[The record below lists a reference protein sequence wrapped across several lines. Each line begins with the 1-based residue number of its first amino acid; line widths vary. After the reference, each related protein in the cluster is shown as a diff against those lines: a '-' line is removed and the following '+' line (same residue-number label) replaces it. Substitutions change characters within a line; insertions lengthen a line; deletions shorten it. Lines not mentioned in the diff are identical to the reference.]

1 VATALLAAA
10 GSGERLGADAPKAL
24 VELAGRPMAAW
35 SLLAFHAAG
44 TIDAVVI
51 AAPPQ
56 AVDALARLAAD
67 TVPHLRAHVVPGGDS
82 RSESVARALAETP
95 PEVEVVAVHDAARP
109 LVTPGL
115 LDRCVLELERSGCD
129 GVVAAARA
137 VDTIKEADAGG
148 HVLATLERSR
158 LWAVQTPQVFQARS
172 LARALAD
179 SDLESAYDDAQLVEA
194 TGGDVRIVEAP
205 RRNFKVTTA
214 HDLRV
219 AASLLEP
226 REG

>member
-35 SLLAFHAAG
+35 SLLAFEAAA

-51 AAPPQ
+51 AAPPE
-56 AVDALARLAAD
+56 AMAAFTRLAAEA
-67 TVPHLRAHVVPGGDS
+67 TPGLRAHVIPGGDT

-95 PEVEVVAVHDAARP
+95 EEVEVVAVHDAARP
-109 LVTPGL
+109 LVKPEL
-115 LDRCVLELERSGCD
+115 LDRCVSQLEHWGCE

-148 HVLATLERSR
+148 RVLATLERSR
-158 LWAVQTPQVFQARS
+158 LWAVQTPQAFQARA

-179 SDLESAYDDAQLVEA
+179 SDLASAYDDAQLVEA
-194 TGGDVRIVEAP
+194 AGGDVRIVEAP
-205 RRNFKVTTA
+205 RTNFKVTTA

-219 AASLLEP
+219 AASLLADTC
-226 REG
+226 